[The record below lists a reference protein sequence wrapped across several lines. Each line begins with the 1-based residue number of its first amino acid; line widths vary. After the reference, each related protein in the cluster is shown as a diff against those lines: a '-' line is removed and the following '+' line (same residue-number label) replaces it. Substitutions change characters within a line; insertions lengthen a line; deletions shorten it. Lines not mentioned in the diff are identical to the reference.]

1 MCKLNWRS
9 ILLILIAFLCLSSGC
24 VSLTQTQSQSVS
36 IPQTDTL
43 TLYDASPLTLD
54 PAISQDSGSHTY
66 IMQIF
71 SGLVSLDQDMKVV
84 PDIAER
90 WETETTADGTTY
102 TFYLRSGVKFHD
114 GREVTAADF
123 KYSWERAC
131 RPATGSPT
139 AITYLND
146 IVGVKEM
153 LAGTADTIEGVEV
166 VDDYTLRVTI
176 DQPKAYF
183 LAKLTYPVA
192 FVVDKANVESG
203 QEWWRKPNGTGPF
216 KLEDW
221 TQGQDLLLERNDLY
235 YGDKAK
241 VGHVAFL
248 LSGSPMQMYEEGQID
263 VTGVYLSDL
272 ERVTD
277 EANSLHKELTVFPEL
292 SLTYIGFD
300 TTKPPFDNPKV
311 RQAFCYAVD
320 KERVIS
326 QVLKDSVSPA
336 YGILPP
342 GMPGYDEN
350 FQGLSYDLEKAKS
363 LLAEA
368 GYGNGTDLPVI
379 IFNVPGE
386 GGYVS
391 TSLTAILYQWQ
402 QNLGAEIQ
410 IRQLESDAYYY
421 RLDEEKD
428 EAFFFGWIAD
438 YADPQNFLEILFR
451 TGTANNMGQYSNPE
465 VDSLLEQ
472 AAIEQD
478 SNKRL
483 DLYKQAEEKMVSD
496 AACLP
501 LWFGK
506 NYVLVKPYVKGY
518 SLSPLG
524 IPLLVNVSVN
534 K

>member
-1 MCKLNWRS
+1 MHKSIWRS
-9 ILLILIAFLCLSSGC
+9 ILLILIAFLCLGSGC
-24 VSLTQTQSQSVS
+24 VSLTQIQSQSIS

-43 TLYDASPLTLD
+43 TLYDASPVTLD

-66 IMQIF
+66 VMQIF

-90 WETETTADGTTY
+90 WEIETTAGGTTY

-131 RPATGSPT
+131 RPATGSAT
-139 AITYLND
+139 AATYLND
-146 IVGVKEM
+146 IAGVKEM
-153 LAGTADTIEGVEV
+153 LAGTADTIEGVEA
-166 VDDYTLRVTI
+166 VDDHTLRVTI

-183 LAKLTYPVA
+183 LAKLTYPIA

-221 TQGQDLLLERNDLY
+221 TQYQVLLLERNDAY

-277 EANSLHKELTVFPEL
+277 EANSLHEELTVFPEL
-292 SLTYIGFD
+292 SLDYIGFD

-326 QVLKDSVSPA
+326 QVLKDAVSPA

-342 GMPGYDEN
+342 GMPGYDEQ
-350 FQGLSYDLEKAKS
+350 FEGLSYDLGKAKS

-386 GGYVS
+386 GGLVS
-391 TSLTAILYQWQ
+391 TSITAILYQWQ
-402 QNLGAEIQ
+402 LNLGAEIQ
-410 IRQLESDAYYY
+410 IRQLESDAYFY

-438 YADPQNFLEILFR
+438 YADPQNFLEVLFR

-465 VDSLLEQ
+465 VDSLLDQ

-478 SNKRL
+478 SNTRL
-483 DLYKQAEEKMVSD
+483 DLYRQAEEKIVSD

-506 NYVLVKPYVKGY
+506 NYVLVKPYVTGY
-518 SLSPLG
+518 TLSPLG
-524 IPLLVNVSVN
+524 IPLLANVSVN

>member
-9 ILLILIAFLCLSSGC
+9 ILLILIAFLCLSTICGS
-24 VSLTQTQSQSVS
+24 SIQSQAIS

-43 TLYDASPLTLD
+43 TLYGSDPVTLD

-66 IMQIF
+66 ITQIF

-90 WETETTADGTTY
+90 WDTETTAAGTTY
-102 TFYLRSGVKFHD
+102 TFYLHSDVKFHD
-114 GREVTAADF
+114 GRTVTAADF

-131 RPATGSPT
+131 RPATASPT
-139 AITYLND
+139 AATYLND
-146 IVGVKEM
+146 IVGVNQM
-153 LAGTADTIEGVEV
+153 LAGTADTIQGVEV

-192 FVVDKANVESG
+192 FVVDQANVESG

-221 TQGQDLLLERNDLY
+221 TPGQDLLLERNDLY

-263 VTGVYLSDL
+263 VTDVSLSDL

-277 EANSLHKELTVFPEL
+277 EANSLHTQLTVFPEL

-320 KERVIS
+320 KARVIS
-326 QVLKDSVSPA
+326 QVLKDSVTPA

-342 GMPGYDEN
+342 GMPGYDAN
-350 FQGLSYDLEKAKS
+350 FEGLSYDLAKAKS

-379 IFNVPGE
+379 IFNIPGD
-386 GGYVS
+386 GGYVP
-391 TSLTAILYQWQ
+391 TSITAILYQWQ
-402 QNLGAEIQ
+402 LNLGVQIQ
-410 IRQLESDAYYY
+410 IRQLESDVYYY

-438 YADPQNFLEILFR
+438 YADPQNFLDILFR

-465 VDSLLEQ
+465 VDSLLDQ

-478 SNKRL
+478 SNTRL
-483 DLYKQAEEKMVSD
+483 DLYRQAEEKIVSD

-506 NYVLVKPYVKGY
+506 NYVLVKPYVTGY
-518 SLSPLG
+518 TLSPLG
-524 IPLLVNVSVN
+524 IPLLANVSVN

>member
-1 MCKLNWRS
+1 MSKLNWRS
-9 ILLILIAFLCLSSGC
+9 ILLILIVFLCLSTTCGLSI
-24 VSLTQTQSQSVS
+24 QSQSIS

-43 TLYDASPLTLD
+43 SLYGSDPVTLD

-66 IMQIF
+66 ITQIF

-90 WETETTADGTTY
+90 WDTETTAAGTTY
-102 TFYLRSGVKFHD
+102 TFYLRSDVKFHD
-114 GREVTAADF
+114 GRAVTAADF

-131 RPATGSPT
+131 RPATASPT
-139 AITYLND
+139 AATYLND
-146 IVGVKEM
+146 IVGVNQM

-192 FVVDKANVESG
+192 FVVDQANVESG

-263 VTGVYLSDL
+263 VTDVSLSDL

-277 EANSLHKELTVFPEL
+277 EANSLHAQLTVFPEL

-300 TTKPPFDNPKV
+300 TRKPPFDNPKV

-320 KERVIS
+320 KARVIS

-350 FQGLSYDLEKAKS
+350 FEGLSYDLAKAKS

-379 IFNVPGE
+379 TFDIPGE
-386 GGYVS
+386 GGYVP
-391 TSLTAILYQWQ
+391 TSITAILYQWQ
-402 QNLGAEIQ
+402 LNLGVQIQ
-410 IRQLESDAYYY
+410 IRQLESDVYYY
-421 RLDEEKD
+421 CLNDEED

-438 YADPQNFLEILFR
+438 YADPQNFLDILFR

-465 VDSLLEQ
+465 VDSLLDQ

-478 SNKRL
+478 SNTRL
-483 DLYKQAEEKMVSD
+483 DLYRQAEEKIVSD

-506 NYVLVKPYVKGY
+506 NYVLVKPYVTGY
-518 SLSPLG
+518 TLSPLG
-524 IPLLVNVSVN
+524 IPLLANVSVS